1 MSQPITRVF
10 DLLDQ
15 SLAKHNKSDVFA
27 SKINGDWQRISAKD
41 FIDSVTQLSLGFFKM
56 GVEKGDKI
64 AVISESRPEW
74 NIVDFA
80 VQQVGAIGVPLY
92 PNITVDDYR
101 YIFNDANIKL
111 IFVGDVDLLRKV
123 QDAAK
128 DAQSVKKFIL
138 SIKLKEIIIGKKF

>member
-1 MSQPITRVF
+1 MTRVF

-15 SLAKHNKSDVFA
+15 SLAKYNKSDVFA
-27 SKINGDWQRISAKD
+27 SKINGEWQRTSAKN
-41 FIDSVTQLSLGFFKM
+41 FIDAVTQLSLGLLKI
-56 GVEKGDKI
+56 GVKKGDKI

-92 PNITVDDYR
+92 PNITVEDYK
-101 YIFNDANIKL
+101 YIFNDASIKL
-111 IFVGDVDLLRKV
+111 AFVGDADLLRKA

-128 DAQSVKKFIL
+128 DAQSVQ
-138 SIKLKEIIIGKKF
+138 EIYSFDKIVGNNHWK